1 MIKNQSKFYKSK
13 SNAYFRS
20 LMLSGLLILS
30 WSFSANA
37 NETNAINALE
47 DWVKNDPFGDN
58 YISATVP
65 PEYSNFENKK
75 ILLLERMASVRTREH
90 ECGSV
95 FITLTLL
102 TGGIGQRETSLASCI
117 PYNGTPDDVVP
128 QDIIDAKYPPKRQD
142 IFWQASSEI
151 LYFTSPSRDG
161 TLTIHRLEFYL
172 DRSFS
177 ENEIKVDY
185 TMGDQKFNT
194 ANVYADVI
202 EFFDT
207 KLQQKLP
214 VSQDDFAVLRET
226 KEQEQQVKNYETKT
240 NLFGIRLLDKINNY
254 QLDGKKVIE
263 ERSPLGFPT
272 LRQLFKSKY
281 DLDLKFEEIQVS
293 PELKNND
300 FRNYKIIALSYGS
313 KSYVVAIYADAD
325 LPYKGIGACQDL
337 IEKIRNPIKKKFGFF
352 IGDIAKIK
360 HPKGYFFESQLS
372 AQCLLNGKN
381 PDDREYILSVNQLRL
396 KLEIMLNEITIKNI
410 FDEVNIIEKPVDS
423 NF

>member
-1 MIKNQSKFYKSK
+1 
-13 SNAYFRS
+13 
-20 LMLSGLLILS
+20 MLSGLLILS

-37 NETNAINALE
+37 NETNAINALD

-75 ILLLERMASVRTREH
+75 ILVLERRVSPVRTREH

-102 TGGIGQRETSLASCI
+102 TGGIGQREISLASCI

-142 IFWQASSEI
+142 FFWQSSSEI
-151 LYFTSPSRDG
+151 LYFILSLRGGALS
-161 TLTIHRLEFYL
+161 IHRLEFYL
-172 DRSFS
+172 DPSRSD
-177 ENEIKVDY
+177 NEIKVHY
-185 TMGDQKFNT
+185 TIGDQKFNT
-194 ANVYADVI
+194 VNVNADVT

-214 VSQDDFAVLRET
+214 VSQDDFAVLGET
-226 KEQEQQVKNYETKT
+226 KEKEQQVINYETKT
-240 NLFGIRLLDKINNY
+240 NLFGIRLLDNINDY
-254 QLDGKKVIE
+254 KLGRKKTIE

-272 LRQLFKSKY
+272 LRQVFKSKY
-281 DLDLKFEEIQVS
+281 DLDLRFEEIEVL

-300 FRNYKIIALSYGS
+300 FRNYKIIALSDGS

-325 LPYKGIGACQDL
+325 LPYKGYGACQEL
-337 IEKIRNPIKKKFGFF
+337 TEKINVPLKKKFGFVP
-352 IGDIAKIK
+352 GDIARIR
-360 HPKGYFFESQLS
+360 HPKGHFFESQLS
-372 AQCLLNGKN
+372 APCLLNGKN
-381 PDDREYILSVNQLRL
+381 PDNSELILSVNQLRL
-396 KLEIMLNEITIKNI
+396 KLEIMLDETTIKNI
-410 FDEVNIIEKPVDS
+410 FDKVNILEKPVDS